1 MPERLSKKR
10 PRDLAQLTEIVALLD
25 DKSLTRN

>member
-10 PRDLAQLTEIVALLD
+10 PHDLAQLTEVVALLD
-25 DKSLTRN
+25 DESLTRN